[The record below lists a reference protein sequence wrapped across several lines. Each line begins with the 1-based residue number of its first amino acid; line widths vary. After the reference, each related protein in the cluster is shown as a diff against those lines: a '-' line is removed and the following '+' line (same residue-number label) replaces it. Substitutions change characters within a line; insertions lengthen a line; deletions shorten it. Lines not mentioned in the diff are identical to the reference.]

1 MSLDADIEVRRGA
14 FALQVSLTC
23 AAGETLAVLGPNGAG
38 KSTLL
43 RALAGLEPAEGSVSV
58 AGRDVSSLPPRLR
71 GAGVVFQDHRLF
83 PHLSA
88 RDNVAFGPRSRGR
101 PRRETRAEAD
111 ALLVRLGL
119 ASLGGRRPRE
129 LSGGQAQRV
138 ALARALA
145 GEPTYLLLDE
155 PLSALDAEVRAEVR
169 SFLRTTVD
177 GYDGPC
183 LLVTHDAV
191 EALTLADRILVLE
204 GGRVVQEGTPAA
216 IARQPATP
224 YVARLVGLNLYRG
237 ELQHGRLDV
246 VTGGAIT
253 CATGTLHGSA
263 VATIRP
269 SAVTL
274 FASEPHGTS
283 ARNVW
288 RGRIAAVEVAG
299 ERVRVELASTPRV
312 IAEVTAGALA
322 ELRVGAGDDVWAAIK
337 ATDVDVRTDV

>member
-1 MSLDADIEVRRGA
+1 MTLTAEIEAQRGA
-14 FALQVSLTC
+14 FTLSASLTC

-43 RALAGLEPAEGSVSV
+43 RALAGLEPARGAVVV

-71 GAGVVFQDHRLF
+71 RAGVVFQDHRLF

-88 RDNVAFGPRSRGR
+88 RDNVAFGPRSYGTS
-101 PRRETRAEAD
+101 RREAREEAD
-111 ALLVRLGL
+111 ALLLRLGL

-145 GEPTYLLLDE
+145 GRPAYLLLDE

-169 SFLRTTVD
+169 SFLRATVD

-204 GGRVVQEGTPAA
+204 RGVVVQEDTPAG

-224 YVARLVGLNLYRG
+224 YVARLVGLNLYQG
-237 ELQHGRLDV
+237 ELRDGRLAV
-246 VTGGAIT
+246 GGGGEIA
-253 CATGTLHGSA
+253 CATANLRGPA
-263 VATIRP
+263 IATIRP

-274 FASEPHGTS
+274 FAAEPHGTS
-283 ARNVW
+283 ARNIW
-288 RGRIAAVEVAG
+288 TGRIAAVEVAG
-299 ERVRVELASTPRV
+299 ERVRVEVASVPRV

-322 ELRVGAGDDVWAAIK
+322 DLRVGAGDDVWAAIK
-337 ATDVDVRTDV
+337 ATDVDVRT

>member
-1 MSLDADIEVRRGA
+1 MTLTAEIDLHRGA
-14 FALQVSLTC
+14 FMLHAKLVC

-43 RALAGLEPAEGSVSV
+43 RALAGLEPAQGHVSV
-58 AGRDVSSLPPRLR
+58 AGREVSSMPPRLR

-88 RDNVAFGPRSRGR
+88 RDNVAFGPRSHGR
-101 PRRETRAEAD
+101 SRREARNEAD
-111 ALLVRLGL
+111 SLLVRLGL

-145 GEPTYLLLDE
+145 GDPAYLLLDE
-155 PLSALDAEVRAEVR
+155 PLSALDAEIRAEVR
-169 SFLRTTVD
+169 SFLRAMVD

-204 GGRVVQEGTPAA
+204 DGRVVQEGVPAA
-216 IARQPATP
+216 IARHPATP

-237 ELQHGRLDV
+237 VLRDGRLAV
-246 VTGGAIT
+246 AGGGEIA
-253 CATGTLHGSA
+253 CAAGSLHGSV

-288 RGRIAAVEVAG
+288 LGRIAAVEVAG
-299 ERVRVELASTPRV
+299 ERVRVEVASTPRV
-312 IAEVTAGALA
+312 IAEVTALALA
-322 ELRVGAGDDVWAAIK
+322 DLRVGAGDKVWAAIK
-337 ATDVDVRTDV
+337 ATDVDVRT